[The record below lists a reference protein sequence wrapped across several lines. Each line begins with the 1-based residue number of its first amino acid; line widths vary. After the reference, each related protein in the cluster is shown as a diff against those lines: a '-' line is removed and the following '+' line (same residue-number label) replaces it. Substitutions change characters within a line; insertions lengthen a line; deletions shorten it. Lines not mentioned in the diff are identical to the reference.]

1 MCMYTYARAHTHT
14 CTRTH
19 THRALLNVVLSK
31 QTASLRK
38 LEKNIHLQAALKL
51 DRFQIQ
57 MHQYEETKVFKPWS
71 SSRAGPKSADRIG
84 SVPTLPWQHSS
95 LAKGSLSKMWSKIE
109 KESVPH
115 LGKLK
120 ERKQLELLS
129 MIHARHHRQAVPLHH
144 LKPEEGTIYD
154 KVLPSDRDSE
164 GRGDECDQTPDTTVC
179 LSEAALP
186 WQSGTST
193 CFVGPF

>member
-1 MCMYTYARAHTHT
+1 MSILKYVHFKTKVKSIFFQIDKTYAS
-14 CTRTH
+14 C
-19 THRALLNVVLSK
+19 
-31 QTASLRK
+31 
-38 LEKNIHLQAALKL
+38 
-51 DRFQIQ
+51 
-57 MHQYEETKVFKPWS
+57 
-71 SSRAGPKSADRIG
+71 
-84 SVPTLPWQHSS
+84 
-95 LAKGSLSKMWSKIE
+95 
-109 KESVPH
+109 
-115 LGKLK
+115 
-120 ERKQLELLS
+120 
-129 MIHARHHRQAVPLHH
+129 RHHRQAVPLHH